1 MFRHLPVNVRLRIVK
16 NHLGPAPGWPMK
28 ARVQGKVPMLLGY
41 SIAQAIASNGGVRLS
56 LRSEDG
62 NFHEHETEHVIAATG
77 YKADL
82 RRLEFLDVA
91 IRNEIRSL
99 TNAPTLSA
107 DFQSS
112 VPGLYFVGIA
122 AANDFGP
129 MMRFAYG
136 SDYTARRVA
145 RHLGKT
151 IAREA
156 ERVPEVSGA
165 NLRHSPE
172 S

>member
-16 NHLGPAPGWPMK
+16 NHLGPASGWPMK

-77 YKADL
+77 YNPDL
-82 RRLEFLDVA
+82 RRLEFLDPA
-91 IRNEIRSL
+91 IRNEIRSM

-107 DFQSS
+107 EVVRD
-112 VPGLYFVGIA
+112 I
-122 AANDFGP
+122 
-129 MMRFAYG
+129 
-136 SDYTARRVA
+136 
-145 RHLGKT
+145 
-151 IAREA
+151 EA
-156 ERVPEVSGA
+156 IDVRAEQEATKRDDAQDEAFDASA
-165 NLRHSPE
+165 I
-172 S
+172 